1 MDAMQL
7 ANSLPLWL
15 ACGTA
20 VLLVVFQAVI
30 FTKKAMDAAPKVG
43 LTNDQVK
50 RAMKSSALT
59 SLGPSVVI
67 LSGML
72 SLLVSVG
79 GPMAWMRLSFI
90 GSVMFESIAAGI
102 GTASAGVQLGVDEMT
117 TFAFTMAVWTMILG
131 SIGWI
136 IVSTLTADKMEK
148 VQNRMAGGNSALVGV
163 ISGAAMV
170 GAFGGMVSQKL
181 VAVDKSALS
190 CVLGAAR
197 LLKAHEDELEG
208 QVKLMFQPAEETM
221 DGAKMMVENGIL
233 KDPDVNAALGIHVFT
248 NLPLPAG
255 TVIMTGADS
264 KMAAVDWFT
273 IKITGKGC
281 HGAQPNNGVDPL
293 NVMSHI
299 HLALQAI
306 NAREMDPADNMV
318 LTIGQM
324 HGGNTS
330 NVIPQ
335 EAMMSGTIRTLK
347 NTTREMVK
355 TRMDAIVSTV
365 AAAFNAEAHVEY
377 GSGCPVLFHNQEL
390 YGEVKGYIGEL
401 EGVHFVDLNDIGQHM
416 SNMGS
421 EDFSY
426 VANEVPTV
434 FLGIAAG
441 QPEQGYCYPQHH
453 PKAMFHEDALPVGA
467 AVYAHVAMEWLK
479 NH

>member
-7 ANSLPLWL
+7 ANSLPMWL

-148 VQNRMAGGNSALVGV
+148 VQNRMAGGNS
-163 ISGAAMV
+163 GAAMV

-190 CVLGAAR
+190 CVLGGVFMAI
-197 LLKAHEDELEG
+197 LLYVSGKF
-208 QVKLMFQPAEETM
+208 K
-221 DGAKMMVENGIL
+221 ISWL
-233 KDPDVNAALGIHVFT
+233 KEWN
-248 NLPLPAG
+248 
-255 TVIMTGADS
+255 
-264 KMAAVDWFT
+264 
-273 IKITGKGC
+273 
-281 HGAQPNNGVDPL
+281 
-293 NVMSHI
+293 
-299 HLALQAI
+299 
-306 NAREMDPADNMV
+306 
-318 LTIGQM
+318 LTI
-324 HGGNTS
+324 
-330 NVIPQ
+330 
-335 EAMMSGTIRTLK
+335 
-347 NTTREMVK
+347 
-355 TRMDAIVSTV
+355 AI
-365 AAAFNAEAHVEY
+365 
-377 GSGCPVLFHNQEL
+377 L
-390 YGEVKGYIGEL
+390 
-401 EGVHFVDLNDIGQHM
+401 
-416 SNMGS
+416 
-421 EDFSY
+421 
-426 VANEVPTV
+426 
-434 FLGIAAG
+434 
-441 QPEQGYCYPQHH
+441 
-453 PKAMFHEDALPVGA
+453 
-467 AVYAHVAMEWLK
+467 VAMIITALV
-479 NH
+479 